1 MATAKPTG
9 LPLKWI
15 AIGAVIVIILLVL
28 GVIGMYNNFV
38 TLDQGVKSAWSEV
51 ENQYQRQADLIPNLV
66 STVSSA
72 VKVETKFVTDVT
84 TARSQ
89 WQNAPQGDLLSKD
102 TAGVNL
108 QNSINAFVRA
118 VATTEN
124 YPVLQ
129 ANKNYVALQ
138 DELVGTQNRL
148 ANSRRLYIDAIQAYN
163 TAIQRFPGVLFAGMF
178 GFASKQYYQATPSAM
193 TTPIIGNVGSTTL
206 P

>member
-1 MATAKPTG
+1 MAAAKPSG
-9 LPLKWI
+9 LPIKWI
-15 AIGAVIVIILLVL
+15 VIGIVVVAIFLVL

-38 TLDQGVKSAWSEV
+38 ALNQGVNSSWSEV
-51 ENQYQRQADLIPNLV
+51 ENQYSRQADLIPNLV

-84 TARSQ
+84 AARSQ
-89 WQNAPQGDLLSKD
+89 WQNAPQGDLLSQD

-108 QNSINAFVRA
+108 QNSINAFIRA

-129 ANKNYVALQ
+129 ANKNYMALQ
-138 DELVGTQNRL
+138 DELTGTQNRL
-148 ANSRRLYIDAIQAYN
+148 AVARGRYIQAIQSYN
-163 TAIQRFPGVLFAGMF
+163 TAIQRFPGVLFAGTF
-178 GFASKQYYQATPSAM
+178 GFQPKQYYQAAPSAM
-193 TTPIIGNVGSTTL
+193 TTPILGTGTL